1 MIMALRNGANYH
13 YCARDKSTLLSNLVQ
28 MYHPLTTQDIIRHWL
43 IILQSHG
50 VNTGQYLRCEV
61 ELYMA
66 HRGESREEG
75 HIRRRKIDLFGQR
88 DDAVSV
94 AWEGCFPGPCQ
105 QVLEEFVSFGDDRC
119 FSSSLIYL
127 VIRERDWSD
136 FWPYSWNSIPNCE
149 RRRSLEPK
157 RSRLKRRR
165 RLVDESETMKVP
177 GAWVS

>member
-136 FWPYSWNSIPNCE
+136 FGLIRGILFRTVNDAGLLSQSAPGSNGEGWLTRA
-149 RRRSLEPK
+149 RR
-157 RSRLKRRR
+157 
-165 RLVDESETMKVP
+165 
-177 GAWVS
+177 